1 MRLTAPVV
9 LSVAGAL
16 LLLLAPEA
24 AQASYMG
31 PGLGL
36 GVISTALAVIGAVFM
51 ALVAI
56 VWYPVKRAVRGLRR
70 RKGG

>member
-1 MRLTAPVV
+1 MRLTAPTALTLV
-9 LSVAGAL
+9 GAL
-16 LLLLAPEA
+16 FLLLAPEA

-31 PGLGL
+31 PGLGR

-56 VWYPVKRAVRGLRR
+56 VWYPLKRALRGLRR
-70 RKGG
+70 RQGG